1 MPGRRDEHG
10 NRSCVEALACWEPTV
25 SLTGWIAACG
35 VLLLGAGLTS
45 GWIKRL
51 PITSF
56 WLFLGAGIV
65 AGPWFLDLVWLDF
78 PQHPDWLAMASELAL
93 VVSLFIG
100 GLNLRLG
107 FRHIAWRTA
116 WRLALPGMLL
126 CIAGVCCAMHWIFGT
141 SWPLA
146 LLCAAMIAP
155 TDPVLASMVSVGD
168 AADRDAMRGALSA
181 EAGLN
186 DGAALPFLILAMLM
200 LQQPDGVSLDA
211 LGHWFATHMLWSLPA
226 GLVIGGGIG
235 LCLGLLG
242 TRMKSITNDTA
253 PSDFLALAIVMLS
266 YAAAEWLSASDFL
279 AAFAAGVGLRRAE
292 LMIVSRHPQQRSQDA
307 RDERQRDVHP
317 PAEFLVDRSA
327 GRSEQLG
334 PAESIG
340 LVVSDALSFGDTLE
354 RILAATLVFAT
365 GAALARHWSLQA
377 IAVALL
383 LFGLIRPCSVYLA
396 TIGVGVPR
404 PRRLLMGWLG
414 VRGIGTVNYLAYAL
428 THGLDG
434 NDAAMVTA
442 LAVTTVVLSV
452 ILHGATA
459 QPLMQWRRRRLDAP
473 RH

>member
-1 MPGRRDEHG
+1 MT
-10 NRSCVEALACWEPTV
+10 A
-25 SLTGWIAACG
+25 WIAACG

-56 WLFLGAGIV
+56 WLFLAAGIV
-65 AGPWFLDLVWLDF
+65 AGPWFLDQVWLDF

-93 VVSLFIG
+93 LVSLFIG
-100 GLNLRLG
+100 GLNLRMG

-116 WRLALPGMLL
+116 LRLAFPGMLL
-126 CIAGVCCAMHWIFGT
+126 CIAGVCCAMHWVFGT
-141 SWPLA
+141 SWALA

-155 TDPVLASMVSVGD
+155 TDPALASMVSVDD

-186 DGAALPFLILAMLM
+186 DGAALPFLVLAMLM
-200 LQQPDGVSLDA
+200 LEQPEGVSLHA
-211 LGHWFATHMLWSLPA
+211 LGRWFAANILWSLPA

-235 LCLGLLG
+235 LCLGLVG
-242 TRMKSITNDTA
+242 TWMKSITNDTA

-266 YAAAEWLSASDFL
+266 YAAAEWLSGSIFL
-279 AAFAAGVGLRRAE
+279 AASAAGIGLRRAE
-292 LMIVSRHPQQRSQDA
+292 LMIVSRHPHLSANDG
-307 RDERQRDVHP
+307 RQEAKDDGGHP

-327 GRSEQLG
+327 RPSDKLG

-365 GAALARHWSLQA
+365 SAALARHWSLQA
-377 IAVALL
+377 IAVSLL
-383 LFGLIRPCSVYLA
+383 LFALIRPCSVYLA
-396 TIGVGVPR
+396 TIGSGVPR

-434 NDAAMVTA
+434 NDAAMATS

-459 QPLMQWRRRRLDAP
+459 QPLMQWRRRRLAP
-473 RH
+473 RATEPL

>member
-1 MPGRRDEHG
+1 M
-10 NRSCVEALACWEPTV
+10 
-25 SLTGWIAACG
+25 SLTAWIAACG

-45 GWIKRL
+45 GWIRRL

-56 WLFLGAGIV
+56 WLFLGAGII
-65 AGPWFLDLVWLDF
+65 AGPWFLDQVWIDF
-78 PQHPDWLAMASELAL
+78 PAHPYWLAMASELAL

-100 GLNLRLG
+100 GLKLRVG
-107 FRHIAWRTA
+107 FDHIAWRTA
-116 WRLALPGMLL
+116 LRLAFPAMIL
-126 CIAGVCCAMHWIFGT
+126 CIAGVSCAMHWILGT
-141 SWPLA
+141 HWALA

-155 TDPVLASMVSVGD
+155 TDPVLASIVSVGD

-211 LGHWFATHMLWSLPA
+211 LGRWFVAHIVWSLPVGVVA
-226 GLVIGGGIG
+226 GGGIG
-235 LCLGLLG
+235 FGLGLLG
-242 TRMKSITNDTA
+242 TRLKSITNDTA
-253 PSDFLALAIVMLS
+253 PSDFLALAIVMLA
-266 YAAAEWLSASDFL
+266 YAAAEWLSGSVFL

-292 LMIVSRHPQQRSQDA
+292 LLIVSRHPRRGA
-307 RDERQRDVHP
+307 EELRRGEHGDVHP
-317 PAEFLVDRSA
+317 PAEFLVERSA
-327 GRSEQLG
+327 RASEQLG

-354 RILAATLVFAT
+354 RILAVTLVFVT

-377 IAVALL
+377 IAVSLL

-396 TIGVGVPR
+396 TMGIGVPR
-404 PRRLLMGWLG
+404 PRRLMMGWLG

-434 NDAAMVTA
+434 NDATMATA

-459 QPLMQWRRRRLDAP
+459 QPLMQWRRRRLDA
-473 RH
+473 RHH